1 MSRFSYRPAPARWA
15 SCATVALL
23 SALAIA
29 VGGCGQEP
37 RWAGPQDP
45 GLSSQAIYE
54 HPQGGFSVALPRTWQ
69 GGYRIDAV
77 SDAAAA
83 ARQPRVQH
91 VVTFF
96 YEPVAAATPEQPLL
110 TLFVFAHAD
119 WAALGSDA
127 ATVGTVVAQNANRV
141 IVAVRPGRNPFDPA
155 SADARRFDT
164 MRVTDEQL
172 RSAVMM
178 R

>member
-1 MSRFSYRPAPARWA
+1 MSRFSYRPAPAPGAPR
-15 SCATVALL
+15 ATLVVLC
-23 SALAIA
+23 ALAVVA
-29 VGGCGQEP
+29 GGCGQEP

-77 SDAAAA
+77 SDSAAA
-83 ARQPRVQH
+83 ARQPRAQH

-96 YEPVAAATPEQPLL
+96 YEPLAAATPEQPLL

-119 WAALGSDA
+119 WAALGGDT
-127 ATVGTVVAQNANRV
+127 ATVGRVVAQNADRV
-141 IVAVRPGRNPFDPA
+141 IVAARPARNPFDPA